1 MIVYL
6 YKNPKTE
13 DKKKKKKEDG
23 TLGSFEHSSFI
34 AVTLSKLQVRVCH
47 FIQRLIYTRACVN
60 EKLDSHMLM
69 LAALTALCMCMK
81 LSKDLKFDRMWPF
94 IYQMFVETTKILP

>member
-1 MIVYL
+1 
-6 YKNPKTE
+6 
-13 DKKKKKKEDG
+13 
-23 TLGSFEHSSFI
+23 
-34 AVTLSKLQVRVCH
+34 
-47 FIQRLIYTRACVN
+47 
-60 EKLDSHMLM
+60 MLM